1 MREVPMAQWLR
12 GHSQKPRK
20 RTYFETRH
28 VPYPGLF
35 SDRPVISET
44 AIPQGPTQETNSS
57 KTLSEPGVF
66 PMHERNVSF
75 SGPEAPVLRGTMR
88 PVNASFRLGAV
99 EGRST
104 VWKRAS
110 KVDFLL
116 PTHPVEH
123 CDPFQV
129 S

>member
-1 MREVPMAQWLR
+1 MAQWLR
-12 GHSQKPRK
+12 GHCQKPRK

-57 KTLSEPGVF
+57 KTLSEPGVSNARTKRLIF
-66 PMHERNVSF
+66 WARSVSLQMDD
-75 SGPEAPVLRGTMR
+75 APSE
-88 PVNASFRLGAV
+88 ASFRWGAV

-116 PTHPVEH
+116 PTHTVEH